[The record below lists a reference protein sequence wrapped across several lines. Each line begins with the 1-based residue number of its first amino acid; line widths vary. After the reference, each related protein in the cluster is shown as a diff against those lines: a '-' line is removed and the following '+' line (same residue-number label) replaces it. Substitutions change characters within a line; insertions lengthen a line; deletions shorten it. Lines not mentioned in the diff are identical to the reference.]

1 MIRVLAVQEKN
12 SSSVTV
18 RLNKLR
24 IVDVITKT
32 LSLRRGFLF
41 GV

>member
-1 MIRVLAVQEKN
+1 MIRVLAVREKN

>member
-1 MIRVLAVQEKN
+1 MIRVLAVLEKN
-12 SSSVTV
+12 TSSVTV